1 MDQLGEFCAR
11 MLGDRGDAA
20 DVARAARTA
29 GGEDELVALQ
39 HAVKL
44 CRERIGSEPVMQS
57 VGAPVAGGL
66 SAPEAGGLSATEAG
80 GLSATEAGG
89 LSGPDTT
96 ELAKAVAAEL
106 SLATARLAPRQREAL
121 ALRELLG
128 LSHEK
133 LSFVLGIEPAAAAP
147 LLARSRLRLRA
158 ELRGAPVDHGDC
170 AERDRTLRVATLRQD
185 SEQVPTADDDWLI
198 DHLGHCEDC
207 IRAHAAMLEGSACY
221 RGWRS
226 AAYQPQ
232 LAADAR
238 S

>member
-20 DVARAARTA
+20 EVARSARKA

-39 HAVKL
+39 HAVKR
-44 CRERIGSEPVMQS
+44 CRALLGSEPVLPR
-57 VGAPVAGGL
+57 VDAPNAGGQSTL
-66 SAPEAGGLSATEAG
+66 
-80 GLSATEAGG
+80 
-89 LSGPDTT
+89 DIT
-96 ELAKAVAAEL
+96 ELAAAVAAEV
-106 SLATARLAPRQREAL
+106 SLATARLPPRQREAL

-128 LSHEK
+128 LSHEE
-133 LSFVLGIEPAAAAP
+133 LSFVLGIEPVAAAP
-147 LLARSRLRLRA
+147 LLARARLRLRA
-158 ELRGAPVDHGDC
+158 ELRGAPVDRSDC

-185 SEQVPTADDDWLI
+185 GEPVPIADDDWLV

-226 AAYQPQ
+226 AAYQPE